1 MSLAQGNNVL
11 FFDNRL
17 QFLVSATVITRPVI
31 LIDTLVSDGRDVR
44 WLYAKFV
51 SRGLSSRINYITPL
65 QVTENRYLKGF
76 SLITN
81 MAQLKLLCPPPK
93 GGKGIAPDM
102 RPEPIIASHVEKL
115 LRKSEL
121 DFLTGFYVPETM
133 QFRAR
138 TKSEASRLY
147 YIRRKLN
154 FESSS
159 ELKQL
164 MLYLSHHKA
173 ISAQTQKERTDDR
186 LVRAAWPI
194 LRTLVTL

>member
-1 MSLAQGNNVL
+1 
-11 FFDNRL
+11 
-17 QFLVSATVITRPVI
+17 
-31 LIDTLVSDGRDVR
+31 
-44 WLYAKFV
+44 
-51 SRGLSSRINYITPL
+51 
-65 QVTENRYLKGF
+65 VTENRYLKGF

>member
-1 MSLAQGNNVL
+1 MSLMPGNNVL

-17 QFLVSATVITRPVI
+17 QFLVSATVITRPII

-44 WLYAKFV
+44 WLYTKLV
-51 SRGLSSRINYITPL
+51 SRGLAQRINYIAPL

-81 MAQLKLLCPPPK
+81 MAQLKVLCPPPK
-93 GGKGIAPDM
+93 RGWGVEHAIC
-102 RPEPIIASHVEKL
+102 PEKIIALHIEKL
-115 LRKSEL
+115 LRKNDL
-121 DFLTGFYVPETM
+121 DFLTSFYVPETM
-133 QFRAR
+133 QFRTR

-147 YIRRKLN
+147 YLRRKLY

-164 MLYLSHHKA
+164 MLYLSHHDAFQVSTRDEITEKQNANA
-173 ISAQTQKERTDDR
+173 IWRMT
-186 LVRAAWPI
+186 RAPA
-194 LRTLVTL
+194 TL